1 MIALRRSQERGR
13 TRLDWVDSYHT
24 FSFGDY
30 HDPRQVQFRDLRVIN
45 EDRVDPET
53 GFGTHPHRDMEI
65 ITYLLEGK
73 LAHRDSMGS
82 GSVLT
87 PGEIQ
92 IISAGTGITHSE
104 LNASRQDPVHLLQ
117 IWILPE
123 RKGITPRYEQRRFPE
138 AQRRGRLQAVVSSDG
153 RDGSLVIHQD
163 VTLHLGSLGE
173 GDQTSLTLAPGR
185 HAWVQVARGAIS
197 LNGTPLQQGD
207 GAAVSDERELAVRSS
222 EDSEILLFDLR

>member
-13 TRLDWVDSYHT
+13 TRLDWLDSYHT

-53 GFGTHPHRDMEI
+53 GFGTHPHRD
-65 ITYLLEGK
+65 
-73 LAHRDSMGS
+73 SMGS

-92 IISAGTGITHSE
+92 IMSAGTGITHSE
-104 LNASRQDPVHLLQ
+104 FNASRQDPVHLLQ

-123 RKGITPRYEQRRFPE
+123 RKGITPRYEQRWFPE

-173 GDQTSLTLAPGR
+173 GDQASLTLAPGR

-207 GAAVSDERELAVRSS
+207 GAAVSDERELVVRSS